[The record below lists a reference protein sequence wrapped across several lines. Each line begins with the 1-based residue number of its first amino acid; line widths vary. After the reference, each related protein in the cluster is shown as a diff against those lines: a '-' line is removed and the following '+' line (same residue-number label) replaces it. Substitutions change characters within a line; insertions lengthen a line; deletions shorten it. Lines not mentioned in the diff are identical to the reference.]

1 MIGLRNLFGIGSV
14 TLTDDTGDMQT
25 VQVTERTAGH
35 GIADRIM
42 DKVRRVA
49 EFGFASVPP
58 IGSEA
63 LVARRNGERA
73 QSMVIGTNHRA
84 SRPRNLQPGDTCLYD
99 VRGAKVQLTANGLL
113 IDCAGLPAV
122 LQNCP
127 TVTITATEKILLDA
141 PLTECT
147 GNFKAD
153 KLLTGDGTPI
163 ELGTL
168 RDAYNAHKHTGVATG
183 TASSGTTDH
192 TV

>member
-1 MIGLRNLFGIGSV
+1 MIALRNMFGIGSV
-14 TLTDDTGDMQT
+14 TLTDDTGDMQML
-25 VQVTERTAGH
+25 QVTERTAGH

-63 LVARRNGERA
+63 LIARRNGERA

-84 SRPRNLQPGDTCLYD
+84 SRPRNLQPGDTYLYD
-99 VRGAKVQLTANGLL
+99 VRGQYVRLTAAGLE

-122 LQNCP
+122 IRNCS
-127 TVTITATEKILLDA
+127 TVTITATEKVTIDA
-141 PLTECT
+141 PAVECT
-147 GNFKAD
+147 GSLKVD

-163 ELGTL
+163 EIGAL